1 MILSKLVLIPYLLAI
16 ILISASCVA
25 TTSTITVTQTAPTV
39 TVTVSPAITTTPI
52 QTTTIPTGGI
62 ITIAAADL
70 LGEFGAN
77 AIAAESKYKGQ
88 ILEVTGSI
96 LEIGR
101 NNLGVAYLRFYV
113 DIVSLITCYS
123 FNSNWEDQLSG
134 ISKDQEVTVRGRLDE
149 WDGLWLSLKNCSVVQ

>member
-1 MILSKLVLIPYLLAI
+1 MILSKLVIIPCLLAI
-16 ILISASCVA
+16 ILISVSCVA

-39 TVTVSPAITTTPI
+39 TVTVSPGINTTPI

-62 ITIAAADL
+62 ITITAADL
-70 LGEFGAN
+70 LGEFNAN
-77 AIAAESKYKGQ
+77 AIAAESKYKDQ
-88 ILEVTGSI
+88 ILEVTGII

-101 NNLGVAYLRFYV
+101 NDLGLAYLSFYG

-123 FNSNWEDQLSG
+123 FNSNWEDQLSD
-134 ISKDQEVTVRGRLDE
+134 ISEGQEVTVRGKLDE

>member
-1 MILSKLVLIPYLLAI
+1 MILSKLVIIPCLLAI

-39 TVTVSPAITTTPI
+39 TVNVSPGINTTPI

-62 ITIAAADL
+62 ITITAADL
-70 LGEFGAN
+70 LGEFDAN
-77 AIAAESKYKGQ
+77 AIAAESKYKDQ
-88 ILEVTGSI
+88 ILEVTGII

-101 NNLGVAYLRFYV
+101 NDLGLAYLSFYG

-123 FNSNWEDQLSG
+123 FNSNWEDQLSD
-134 ISKDQEVTVRGRLDE
+134 ISEGQEVTVRGKLDE
-149 WDGLWLSLKNCSVVQ
+149 WDGLWLSLENCSVVQ